1 MTNVTVIESTR
12 GFTTY
17 TGLHQGTPV
26 SIVATGMGT
35 AMMDFVVRE
44 TRAVVEGEMAM
55 FRFGTCGG
63 LGSTE
68 AGAVVLAQ
76 DSVFVR
82 REPAAF
88 HGSDGEPFSITKAI
102 AANDVATA
110 AYESALQQH
119 VGGVLHSSGPQEGK
133 PYGVVRGT
141 DATCDSFYSSQGRVV
156 DSFDDKNVG
165 LLSRIEKQVPTAAC
179 AQMETFQLFD
189 LALCA
194 KPGIKAAAAAL
205 SMSNRADSSTVD
217 MADFSALEMA
227 GCKAALDALVA
238 TPLEGVMQGEQCVW
252 NQAA

>member
-1 MTNVTVIESTR
+1 MENVTVIESTR

-17 TGLHQGTPV
+17 TGLHKGTPL

-44 TRAVVEGEMAM
+44 TRAIVDGEMAM

-63 LGSTE
+63 LGSTK
-68 AGAVVLAQ
+68 AGAVVLAG
-76 DSVFVR
+76 DSVLVR

-88 HGSDGEPFSITKAI
+88 HGGDGEAFSISQPISANSE
-102 AANDVATA
+102 AAAL
-110 AYESALQQH
+110 YETALQQH
-119 VGGVLHSSGPQEGK
+119 VGKVQSVSGQA
-133 PYGVVRGT
+133 YGVVRGT

-156 DSFDDKNVG
+156 DSFDDKNAG
-165 LLSRIEKQVPTAAC
+165 LLSRVESEVPTAAC

-194 KPGIKAAAAAL
+194 KPAIKAAAAAL

-227 GCKAALDALVA
+227 GCRAAMDALVA
-238 TPLEGVMQGEQCVW
+238 TPLQNCMQGEHCVW
-252 NQAA
+252 EQ